1 MEKFKFLKKIN
12 PFLII
17 AFSFLVM
24 IIISACILFLPISLN
39 DGIKVSFID
48 SMFTA
53 TTSLCVTG
61 LVSVKGG
68 IAYNYS
74 IFGKIIIAILM
85 QIGGLG
91 VTTFGLIFI
100 VFTKKKIKAKEQTL
114 IKENFNLTSYTNI
127 RKLFI
132 EILII
137 SFTCELIGAILTFID
152 FYFVHHMGLVDAIGK
167 SIFHSIASFN
177 NSGIDILGSNSL
189 ISYKNDV
196 YLNLITSFLIILGG
210 LGYFVLLDIYK
221 KKFNFKKFILH
232 SKIVITYS
240 IILIILGT
248 LTLYIS
254 ELSNKDFSFLN
265 SYFMSVSTRTAGFT
279 SVDLSS
285 LRHSTLIIMMIL
297 MFIGASSGSAG
308 GGIKTT
314 TFAVFLAYFRS
325 IMNGKNP
332 HLFKRN
338 IKDEFIKK
346 SFMIVILGLIVFIFG
361 TLLITAIEGDN
372 NYLLNDTVYDT
383 YQDGSRIYSS
393 IDFAFEAMSAFG
405 TVGLSTGFTP
415 YFSNGSKMILILMM
429 YIGRVG
435 PVTLA
440 MSFKPKSENLYRY
453 VNEDIAIG

>member
-17 AFSFLVM
+17 AFSFFVM
-24 IIISACILFLPISLN
+24 IIVSACILYLPISLN
-39 DGIKVSFID
+39 NGVKVSFVD

-61 LVSVKGG
+61 LISVKGG
-68 IAYNYS
+68 IAINYS

-100 VFTKKKIKAKEQTL
+100 VFTKKKIKANEQTL

-132 EILII
+132 EILLI
-137 SFTCELIGAILTFID
+137 SFTCELIGSVLTFID
-152 FYFVHHMGLVDAIGK
+152 FYFIHHMELIDAIGK

-189 ISYKNDV
+189 ISYKDDI
-196 YLNLITSFLIILGG
+196 YLNLITSILIILGG

-221 KKFNFKKFILH
+221 KKFNFKKFLLH
-232 SKIVITYS
+232 SKIVVTYS
-240 IILIILGT
+240 FVLIILGT
-248 LTLYIS
+248 LLLSFS
-254 ELSNKDFSFLN
+254 ELSNKDFDFLN
-265 SYFMSVSTRTAGFT
+265 GYFMSVSARTAGFT
-279 SVDLSS
+279 CVDLSS

-338 IKDEFIKK
+338 IKDDFIKK
-346 SFMIVILGLIVFIFG
+346 AFVIVISGLMVFILG

-415 YFSNGSKMILILMM
+415 YFKNSSKIILIIMM

-440 MSFKPKSENLYRY
+440 MSFKPKNENLYRY

>member
-1 MEKFKFLKKIN
+1 
-12 PFLII
+12 
-17 AFSFLVM
+17 M
-24 IIISACILFLPISLN
+24 IIISGTILYLPISLKN
-39 DGIKVSFID
+39 GIKVSYID
-48 SMFTA
+48 SLFTA

-61 LVSVKGG
+61 LISVKGG
-68 IAYNYS
+68 IASTYS
-74 IFGKIIIAILM
+74 TFGKVIIAILM

-114 IKENFNLTSYTNI
+114 IKENFNLTSYVNI

-132 EILII
+132 EILFVSLI
-137 SFTCELIGAILTFID
+137 CEIIGAILTFFD
-152 FYFVHHMGLVDAIGK
+152 FYFIHHMNFFDSIGK
-167 SIFHSIASFN
+167 SIFHSIAAFN

-189 ISYKNDV
+189 INYSNDY
-196 YLNLITSFLIILGG
+196 YLNIITSILIILGG

-221 KKFNFKKFILH
+221 KKFNFKKIILH
-232 SKIVITYS
+232 SKIVVTYS
-240 IILIILGT
+240 FILIIFGT
-248 LTLYIS
+248 IFLYLS
-254 ELSNKDFSFLN
+254 ELSSSDFNLLN
-265 SYFMSVSTRTAGFT
+265 SYFMSVSSRTAGFT
-279 SVDLSS
+279 TYNLSS

-308 GGIKTT
+308 GGVKTT
-314 TFAVFLAYFRS
+314 TIAVFLAYFRS
-325 IMNGKNP
+325 IMTGKNP

-346 SFMIVILGLIVFIFG
+346 AFIIVIAGLLVFIFG
-361 TLLITAIEGDN
+361 TLLITCIEGDN
-372 NYLLNDTVYDT
+372 NYLLNDVVYDS
-383 YQDGSRIYSS
+383 YQEGSKLFSS
-393 IDFAFEAMSAFG
+393 IDFAFESMSAFA

-415 YFSNGSKMILILMM
+415 YFEDGSKIILILMM

-440 MSFKPKSENLYRY
+440 MSFKPKNENLYRY